1 MFRTTERRCTVRNP
15 VALAGIVVACGLVT
29 QAMAQDL
36 PDSWEARGSIRQ
48 MQRLSANEG
57 WVLTDAAL
65 LFTGDGGASW
75 SDMASGERLDGVTD
89 AFFLSASRAWLAG
102 VDSGSPGRLVW
113 LGTDDG
119 GATWHEQKVA
129 ASALAFGHYT
139 SAQIHFVDTAHGWL
153 LGKVATS
160 AAFSIGELLRT
171 SDGGTTWER
180 LPRPPAAG
188 RVVFIDAQRGFMTGA
203 PVSER
208 LYRTVDGGRSWQEL
222 SLPVSAAAG
231 MALYDLP
238 TFRLPNLG
246 TVAVTVRGDSP
257 RLLTF
262 VTRDGGR
269 RWSPADSLALTD
281 ADYSEPVPVALS
293 ESGRVLA
300 FAARGSVTFA
310 SDSSPRVI
318 SLAREDSAR
327 PPASGAGAVSVRTLS
342 LITEGS
348 CWALVAEGAC
358 EEGVCR
364 QATRLVAVDGRS
376 QTVEEAVEDLL
387 VRTEEEVQL
396 PPGVGRVLLERYSG
410 TPGLVATL
418 MREEQP
424 AARTGKGVS

>member
-1 MFRTTERRCTVRNP
+1 MSERTVAVFSLLAMMVFAGAPTWPTV
-15 VALAGIVVACGLVT
+15 I
-29 QAMAQDL
+29 QDP
-36 PDSWEARGSIRQ
+36 PDRLEARGSIRQ